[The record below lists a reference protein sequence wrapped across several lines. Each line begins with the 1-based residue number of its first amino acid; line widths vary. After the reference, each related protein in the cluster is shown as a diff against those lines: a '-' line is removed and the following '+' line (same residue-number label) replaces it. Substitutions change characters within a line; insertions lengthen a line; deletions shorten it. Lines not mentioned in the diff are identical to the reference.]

1 MWARARSRFLNHR
14 LAVVSLGL
22 LVVLF
27 SVGFLAGHL
36 APYGYGEINPEAL
49 SQAPSWAHPF
59 GTNQTGRDYLS
70 RVLFGIGTGAR
81 SDLGGLL
88 WHAGRNNDSGVCA
101 GYFGG
106 RLGEALMRFTDLLLT
121 LPALVTI
128 LVAAA
133 YLHTT
138 TTFTVALLLSCLLW
152 MPTARILRG
161 VCLSLREMEY
171 VDAARAVGAS
181 DLRIIVRHILPNAIG
196 SITVALTVMTANAIV
211 LETTLAYL
219 GFGIPIYS
227 SNAPK
232 PQASLGNV
240 ISDAN
245 VEGLFHW
252 WGTLL
257 PRVAPRGDDRLHLL
271 RWRRAPRRPRSHRAP
286 MGRSEASQARHE
298 TSPRI
303 ELRTPW
309 GPTTEARR
317 KSPKRVL
324 SLKGPRDSSGDIPE
338 HWRRRALIPSA
349 ILRPMKKPIT
359 HDLIAIWSPEP
370 IEMVAEKVA
379 AALGVALVPRESSY
393 WGDPYYSGWP
403 KSEIKLTE
411 NLDPMFRQGD
421 PPEERW
427 FCSEARDASYLIWE
441 TQGNE
446 AVLAALRDAG
456 LSVDAITP
464 T

>member
-59 GTNQTGRDYLS
+59 GTDQLGKDYFS
-70 RVLFGIGTGAR
+70 RVLYGIGTEARVAIVVAIFGTLLGATI
-81 SDLGGLL
+81 
-88 WHAGRNNDSGVCA
+88 GVCA

-161 VCLSLREMEY
+161 VCLSLREREY

-181 DLRIIVRHILPNAIG
+181 DPRIIVRHILPNAIG
-196 SITVALTVMTANAIV
+196 SITVAVTVMTANAIV

-227 SNAPK
+227 PNAPK

-252 WGTLL
+252 WGLFFPGL
-257 PRVAPRGDDRLHLL
+257 ILVVMIVSIYYVGD
-271 RWRRAPRRPRSHRAP
+271 
-286 MGRSEASQARHE
+286 G
-298 TSPRI
+298 
-303 ELRTPW
+303 
-309 GPTTEARR
+309 
-317 KSPKRVL
+317 
-324 SLKGPRDSSGDIPE
+324 
-338 HWRRRALIPSA
+338 
-349 ILRPMKKPIT
+349 
-359 HDLIAIWSPEP
+359 
-370 IEMVAEKVA
+370 
-379 AALGVALVPRESSY
+379 
-393 WGDPYYSGWP
+393 
-403 KSEIKLTE
+403 
-411 NLDPMFRQGD
+411 
-421 PPEERW
+421 
-427 FCSEARDASYLIWE
+427 
-441 TQGNE
+441 
-446 AVLAALRDAG
+446 LRDA
-456 LSVDAITP
+456 LDP
-464 T
+464 TERRWVAPKRRRRDMKPPRE

>member
-1 MWARARSRFLNHR
+1 MWARARSPFLNHR

-59 GTNQTGRDYLS
+59 GTDQTGRDYLS
-70 RVLFGIGTGAR
+70 RVLFGIGTVGTVAI
-81 SDLGGLL
+81 LVAFFGTLVGTTI
-88 WHAGRNNDSGVCA
+88 GVCA

-121 LPALVTI
+121 LPALGNDLGRGGISAHYDHVYGRTSS
-128 LVAAA
+128 LLPSLDANCSDPERCVSVAAGDG
-133 YLHTT
+133 
-138 TTFTVALLLSCLLW
+138 VRRRG
-152 MPTARILRG
+152 ARGRRFR
-161 VCLSLREMEY
+161 STHHRPPHPSKR
-171 VDAARAVGAS
+171 DRF
-181 DLRIIVRHILPNAIG
+181 
-196 SITVALTVMTANAIV
+196 ITVALTVMTANAIV

-252 WGTLL
+252 WGLFFPGLL
-257 PRVAPRGDDRLHLL
+257 LVVMIVSIYSVGDGLRDALDPTERRWVAPR
-271 RWRRAPRRPRSHRAP
+271 RRRRP
-286 MGRSEASQARHE
+286 E

-338 HWRRRALIPSA
+338 HWRRRALIP
-349 ILRPMKKPIT
+349 
-359 HDLIAIWSPEP
+359 
-370 IEMVAEKVA
+370 
-379 AALGVALVPRESSY
+379 PRY
-393 WGDPYYSGWP
+393 
-403 KSEIKLTE
+403 
-411 NLDPMFRQGD
+411 
-421 PPEERW
+421 
-427 FCSEARDASYLIWE
+427 
-441 TQGNE
+441 
-446 AVLAALRDAG
+446 
-456 LSVDAITP
+456 
-464 T
+464 